1 MRTRGRRRA
10 EGPPRAQLRPSPF
23 VRRRQNAVL
32 HVAGLVLA
40 VGGAGMVASG
50 IVEAIDGGPDVVT
63 LLGSGVGLGL
73 VGLASWR
80 LTEAPPRLLTSAVH
94 ASVLWTWV
102 LLSVA
107 ATVPYLLSGTFS
119 RFDLAL
125 FESIAGFTTTGAT
138 VLRPIEG
145 TSAGILFWRAMTQWM
160 GGIGVV
166 VLVVSVLPFLGVGGM
181 GLLQAEAPGPSAE
194 RLVPRVQ
201 ETAKRLV
208 ALYLVFTALI
218 AGLYAVF
225 GMTAYDAVTH
235 SFTTV
240 STGGFNPYNRSFAH
254 FESAAL
260 EWVAIVGMFGAGM
273 SFPLLWQAFR
283 RKPLVL
289 VRSVEFKAY
298 ALIAAGVAGATVAW
312 NVAEQG
318 ASHDVVRQ
326 TIFTT
331 VSLGTTTGYVSPDYE
346 QWNPAVHL
354 LLLFTMGVGGM
365 AGSTAGGMKTFRLL
379 TVLSH
384 ARRQVFQ
391 HLHPRAVTVVR
402 FGKEVIPDDVANRV
416 VSFFALFMGLGA
428 LGTFIVAA
436 TGSDVITS
444 IAAVVASIGNVGPG
458 FGGVGPTT
466 DYLNV
471 APVGRWVLM
480 VAMLAGRL
488 ELFPVFLGVVP
499 VLRSVGHRLPLRVA
513 TRLARIGSG

>member
-1 MRTRGRRRA
+1 M
-10 EGPPRAQLRPSPF
+10 L
-23 VRRRQNAVL
+23 
-32 HVAGLVLA
+32 
-40 VGGAGMVASG
+40 ASG
-50 IVEAIDGGPDVVT
+50 IVEAVDGGSEVAT
-63 LLGSGVGLGL
+63 LLGPGVVLGL
-73 VGLASWR
+73 AGFVSWR
-80 LTEAPPRLLTSAVH
+80 LTEAPPRLLTSSVH
-94 ASVLWTWV
+94 AAVLWTWV

-107 ATVPYLLSGTFS
+107 ASVPYLLSGTFS

-145 TSAGILFWRAMTQWM
+145 TSAGILFWRAVTQWM

-181 GLLQAEAPGPSAE
+181 GLLQAEAPGPAAE
-194 RLVPRVQ
+194 RLVPRIQ

-208 ALYLVFTALI
+208 ALYLGFTALL
-218 AGLYAVF
+218 AFLYAVF
-225 GMTAYDAVTH
+225 GMSAYDAVTH

-260 EWVAIVGMFGAGM
+260 EWVAIGGMFGAGM
-273 SFPLLWQAFR
+273 SFPLLWRAIR
-283 RKPLVL
+283 GKPFVL
-289 VRSVEFKAY
+289 LRSVEAKAY
-298 ALIAAGVAGATVAW
+298 VLIAVGIGAAAVAW
-312 NVAEQG
+312 NVVEQG
-318 ASHDVVRQ
+318 ASYDLVRR
-326 TIFTT
+326 TIFAT
-331 VSLGTTTGYVSPDYE
+331 VSLGTTTGYVSADYD

-354 LLLFTMGVGGM
+354 LLLFAMGVGGM
-365 AGSTAGGMKTFRLL
+365 AGSTAGGMKTFRML

-402 FGKEVIPDDVANRV
+402 FGKEVIPDEVANRI

-428 LGTFIVAA
+428 LATFIVAA
-436 TGSDVITS
+436 TGSDMITS
-444 IAAVVASIGNVGPG
+444 IASVVATIGNVGPG
-458 FGGVGPTT
+458 FADVGPTT

-471 APVGRWVLM
+471 APVGRWALM

-488 ELFPVFLGVVP
+488 ELFPVFLGGLALVRHLEVHVP
-499 VLRSVGHRLPLRVA
+499 RRFRMLRLR
-513 TRLARIGSG
+513 RRRR